1 MSWLG
6 ISPHD
11 SYSGLVRRIGY
22 LDRVLTKLGAEEIPS
37 APVKP
42 ERVTAVVSGVSPFN
56 SATVGHL
63 QREVQRLRRRVAS
76 LRREDPEVRA
86 VLEDLEDLHEI
97 VERQAARLR
106 PLR

>member
-1 MSWLG
+1 MSGLS
-6 ISPHD
+6 IPPRD
-11 SYSGLVRRIGY
+11 PYSGLVRRVRY
-22 LDRVLTKLGAEEIPS
+22 LDAELTRLGAEEIQS
-37 APVKP
+37 APLQP

-63 QREVQRLRRRVAS
+63 RREVQRLRRRAES
-76 LRREDPEVRA
+76 LGQPGQNTQA
-86 VLEDLEDLHEI
+86 VLEDLQDLDEV